1 MCTFKITSTFIA
13 KQSTEVRTPTDS
25 ITGTHIFRR
34 IINPYF
40 RQYKCSLI
48 EYKIIFICFLTPF
61 CSGSGVTFIYIV
73 SVVVGIIPIT
83 IFIYFWVLVSRF
95 YQEIQ
100 AEENELA
107 NFAKQNTNAR
117 IIKKFM
123 TKDEYDLSKRNLKI
137 NARGF
142 KENKILNRYI

>member
-1 MCTFKITSTFIA
+1 M
-13 KQSTEVRTPTDS
+13 
-25 ITGTHIFRR
+25 
-34 IINPYF
+34 
-40 RQYKCSLI
+40 LI
-48 EYKIIFICFLTPF
+48 E
-61 CSGSGVTFIYIV
+61 
-73 SVVVGIIPIT
+73 IIPIT
-83 IFIYFWVLVSRF
+83 LFIYFWVLVSKF

-100 AEENELA
+100 TEENELA

-142 KENKILNRYI
+142 KENKTLNRCVIKCEKWNRKYRLQRADEYNQKVT